1 MTMAKKDKDL
11 ILRITFVNEHI
22 TDYTVNS
29 NNDMLLLTNK
39 IAKAM
44 DEHKSVSICNG
55 ITMNANNILFI
66 EEIDNGYKA

>member
-11 ILRITFVNEHI
+11 ILRITFVNGHI
-22 TDYTVNS
+22 TDYEVGNK
-29 NNDMLLLTNK
+29 NDMSLLLHK
-39 IAKAM
+39 IAKAI
-44 DEHKSVSICNG
+44 DDHKSVSICNG